1 MFKETLVAKLE
12 SEPRCLYL
20 QTLHTVLASWVLAK
34 MQEMDIR
41 VIAVQLPLP
50 SKSSL

>member
-1 MFKETLVAKLE
+1 MFKETLMAKLE

-20 QTLHTVLASWVLAK
+20 QTPHTVLASWVLAK

>member
-12 SEPRCLYL
+12 SEPRLYS
-20 QTLHTVLASWVLAK
+20 QTPHTVLASWVLAK

-41 VIAVQLPLP
+41 VMAVQLPLP